1 MLFRSTQRP
10 SVNIITGIIKANF
23 PARIAFRVTSIVDSR
38 TILDGSGAN
47 QLIGK
52 GDMLISTG
60 SDMIRLQCAFVDTPE
75 VERIVNFIEEQQA
88 YPEPFLLPEVAE
100 ETSDDRGADG
110 GDEFDSDEIDPLFMD
125 AATLVVQTQQGSTSS
140 IQRKMKLG
148 YNRAGRIMDQLEEF
162 GIVGPA
168 ERSGKPREVK
178 VKTSEELRVILQK
191 MGIL

>member
-1 MLFRSTQRP
+1 M
-10 SVNIITGIIKANF
+10 
-23 PARIAFRVTSIVDSR
+23 
-38 TILDGSGAN
+38 
-47 QLIGK
+47 
-52 GDMLISTG
+52 
-60 SDMIRLQCAFVDTPE
+60 
-75 VERIVNFIEEQQA
+75 ERIVNFIEEQQA

-100 ETSDDRGADG
+100 ESSDDRGAG
-110 GDEFDSDEIDPLFMD
+110 GDEEFDSDEIDPLFME
-125 AATLVVQTQQGSTSS
+125 AATLIVQTQQGSTSS

-178 VKTSEELRVILQK
+178 IKTSEELKVILQR

>member
-1 MLFRSTQRP
+1 
-10 SVNIITGIIKANF
+10 
-23 PARIAFRVTSIVDSR
+23 
-38 TILDGSGAN
+38 
-47 QLIGK
+47 
-52 GDMLISTG
+52 MLISTG
-60 SDMIRLQCAFVDTPE
+60 SDLIRLQCAFVDTPE

-100 ETSDDRGADG
+100 ETADDRGADG
-110 GDEFDSDEIDPLFMD
+110 GEDFDSDEIDPLFMD

-178 VKTSEELRVILQK
+178 VKTSEELKVILQR